1 MDSSVPL
8 SEEHNST
15 EMTPINSDSSFAAS
29 QSSGDDTD
37 SDDDPELDRWLQRAT
52 GLQNFVLENLK
63 HFFLH
68 ACLYTEL

>member
-52 GLQNFVLENLK
+52 GL
-63 HFFLH
+63 H
-68 ACLYTEL
+68 